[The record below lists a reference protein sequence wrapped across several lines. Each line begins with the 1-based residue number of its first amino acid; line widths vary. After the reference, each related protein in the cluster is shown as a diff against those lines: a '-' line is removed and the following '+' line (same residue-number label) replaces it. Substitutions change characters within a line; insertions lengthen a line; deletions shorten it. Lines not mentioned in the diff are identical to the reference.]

1 LAQNHVLACRSD
13 SAGPTWTKIGT
24 VKQLDHGNK
33 PLAAFLRNLQIDP
46 TPEGQSSKF
55 DKKKFGVKKF
65 FNFFF
70 LLSQQ
75 PHATISTT
83 TAQDLLLAPSTH
95 VKFKIATLRLNNY
108 SRGVILLWELQ
119 NDGSFSFTG

>member
-70 LLSQQ
+70 F
-75 PHATISTT
+75 TITT
-83 TAQDLLLAPSTH
+83 TT
-95 VKFKIATLRLNNY
+95 RYYLNNHRAGP
-108 SRGVILLWELQ
+108 SARPEH
-119 NDGSFSFTG
+119 TR